1 MTTQAIQFGMAE
13 LTHASEVVSET
24 LNKMSGAT
32 SQKLQ
37 LEIMCAK
44 VLVPAADNGE
54 VGSLARI
61 ERLERRIGV
70 DGAAAAASAPRV
82 AAPAASTPA
91 ATSKPVTPATKPA
104 AQPVAAQAA
113 PAAASEPAAQPVA
126 AIANLTTQ
134 HIRDLWPDVL
144 DIVNKRSKAAWL
156 VAYTL
161 QVVSY
166 DPTDDLLTL
175 QFASQRDVDNFKK
188 AGGAPDIL
196 RNAIHE
202 LVGVMVKFKPAIGA
216 TPTSAIPIVEEAP
229 EVAPAAESTPAAA
242 PSETTA
248 PASSTDDLEEL
259 ELEMAEAQE
268 AKAAEAKTEE
278 PKVETKTK
286 SRNSKMVDEKARYGE
301 SLLREMLGA
310 EPVDDK
316 KNGR

>member
-1 MTTQAIQFGMAE
+1 MYKRQ
-13 LTHASEVVSET
+13 
-24 LNKMSGAT
+24 
-32 SQKLQ
+32 
-37 LEIMCAK
+37 

-70 DGAAAAASAPRV
+70 DGASAPAASAPRAPAPAASAPASKP
-82 AAPAASTPA
+82 AAPAA
-91 ATSKPVTPATKPA
+91 KPA
-104 AQPVAAQAA
+104 AQPVAAEPKASQ
-113 PAAASEPAAQPVA
+113 PAASEPAAAPVA

-166 DPTDDLLTL
+166 DASDDLLTL

-188 AGGAPDIL
+188 AGGAPDVL
-196 RNAIHE
+196 RTAIHE

-216 TPTSAIPIVEEAP
+216 TPTTAIPIVEETP
-229 EVAPAAESTPAAA
+229 EVAPAAEVAPVAATPTEAS
-242 PSETTA
+242 SEITA
-248 PASSTDDLEEL
+248 PASSADDLEEL

-278 PKVETKTK
+278 PKVETKPK
-286 SRNSKMVDEKARYGE
+286 SRNSKMVDESARYGE

-310 EPVDDK
+310 EPVEDK